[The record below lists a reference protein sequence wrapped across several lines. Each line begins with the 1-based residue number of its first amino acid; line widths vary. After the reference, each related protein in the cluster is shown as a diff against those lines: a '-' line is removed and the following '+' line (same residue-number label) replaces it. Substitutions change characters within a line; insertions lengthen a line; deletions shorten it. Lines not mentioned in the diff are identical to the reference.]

1 MQLIRFLRALRSRF
15 HLLLG
20 KALIGNCAAEGQDAK
35 INALLSLI
43 LFSIGDMIFAESENI
58 ISKF

>member
-20 KALIGNCAAEGQDAK
+20 KALIGSCAAEGQDAK

-43 LFSIGDMIFAESENI
+43 LFSIGDTIFAESENI